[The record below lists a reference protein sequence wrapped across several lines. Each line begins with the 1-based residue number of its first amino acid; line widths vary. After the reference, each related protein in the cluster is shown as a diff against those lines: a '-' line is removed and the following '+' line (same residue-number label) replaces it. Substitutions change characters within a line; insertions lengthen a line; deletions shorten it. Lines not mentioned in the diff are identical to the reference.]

1 MKINYCL
8 YLVPIKFF
16 VIFRF
21 RMKERSGGDVC
32 TRVVEN
38 INAFYE
44 NVSTLNRAEDHE
56 RSLQEKILDIENRYA
71 GV

>member
-1 MKINYCL
+1 
-8 YLVPIKFF
+8 
-16 VIFRF
+16 
-21 RMKERSGGDVC
+21 MKERSGGDVC